1 MTLEKHVYQ
10 ENLDSFLVI
19 AEELQLKG
27 LKSND
32 EEAEV
37 ANQSQIKNQIYEQSE
52 EIYSDVFEGNED
64 NLLSKKSNNI
74 IALPTIFS
82 GQLTDLDRKVKSM
95 MEKNENQ
102 RGHKCKICGKE
113 GHGNDIRKHIEA
125 NHLEGINQFFW
136 RM

>member
-1 MTLEKHVYQ
+1 MRGMKSEDLVAILDFLYSGEANVYQ
-10 ENLDSFLVI
+10 ENLLVI

-113 GHGNDIRKHIEA
+113 GMGMK
-125 NHLEGINQFFW
+125 
-136 RM
+136 